1 MRISLLGLTGLGA
14 IIFQILFGEKDPLVQ
29 FQSSFVKFGLMLSAA
44 AFGIAA
50 TAALLH
56 RYYSSDSMTCHL
68 RVLRLDKAGRN
79 SGCERCER
87 KRMLR
92 RSEWSTLIATL
103 SAAIGGLAF
112 VAGIGGVLFH

>member
-1 MRISLLGLTGLGA
+1 VRISLLGLSGLGA
-14 IIFQILFGEKDPLVQ
+14 IIFKIFFDEKVSIVQ
-29 FQSSFVKFGLMLSAA
+29 FQSSFVKFGIMSSAV

-50 TAALLH
+50 TAGLLH
-56 RYYSSDSMTCHL
+56 RYFSADSMTCHL

-79 SGCERCER
+79 SGFERCER

-92 RSEWSTLIATL
+92 FSACSTLIATL